1 MCDHW
6 RPASASPAAVGLGR
20 SASVG
25 SGASASGPRAGAGVR
40 ASFRAPGRSAGVV
53 PGTVMA
59 APCEAAVPDK
69 NEPARQA
76 IGAVAE
82 GPHAPKPPQEEGAA
96 CTQVPVLAAAPAP
109 LPPPLPPPPP
119 PCLPARIVLPKR
131 GEWLHVDS
139 PGVVVGAENLLLRPQ
154 PPCLSLG
161 LHSSRHCDHSCRQR
175 DPCESISGRDGT
187 CIAKCKGGRARWA
200 ICSNRGLGRYQ
211 QHAIELAP
219 RRVSTEPLCLCGNGA
234 TPGSLRTSHPVVD
247 AVCYIVQGV
256 SISALVGP

>member
-1 MCDHW
+1 LPGHVGCYPAPRESRDPPPRAPRQSWSCPSCTYVNAAVDPRCEMCDHW

-59 APCEAAVPDK
+59 APCETAVPDK

-82 GPHAPKPPQEEGAA
+82 GPHAPKTPQEEGAA
-96 CTQVPVLAAAPAP
+96 CTQVPVLAAAPA
-109 LPPPLPPPPP
+109 PLPPPPP

-139 PGVVVGAENLLLRPQ
+139 PGVVVGAENL
-154 PPCLSLG
+154 
-161 LHSSRHCDHSCRQR
+161 
-175 DPCESISGRDGT
+175 
-187 CIAKCKGGRARWA
+187 
-200 ICSNRGLGRYQ
+200 
-211 QHAIELAP
+211 
-219 RRVSTEPLCLCGNGA
+219 
-234 TPGSLRTSHPVVD
+234 
-247 AVCYIVQGV
+247 
-256 SISALVGP
+256 